1 MSGWDLGNNGDSSD
15 KKKVEFAKF
24 PVGITR
30 IRILD
35 EEPLTR
41 WTHWLPKFQRSLNCP
56 GRGCPICEIRKNQKA
71 NKEQYSWAMAKRVAI
86 NIYNYETKRVE
97 VMEQGVTFFEDL
109 RDVMKDLT
117 EDGKNLRDVILKVR
131 RRGEGK
137 DDTSYR
143 IDVDKHE
150 PLTAEEITSMGE
162 SLTDLTDFFK
172 PNTNEQILRIVNGED
187 WNDVMIPEAKEE
199 AAPENTATTPSDSDE
214 EFEVQ

>member
-1 MSGWDLGNNGDSSD
+1 MSGWDLGGNGGEER
-15 KKKVEFAKF
+15 KKAEFAKF

-35 EEPLTR
+35 EIPFTR
-41 WTHWLPKFQRSLNCP
+41 WTHFLNKFKRSINCP

-71 NKEQYSWAMAKRVAI
+71 NKETQTYAMARRIAI

-97 VMEQGVTFFEDL
+97 IMEQGVTFFEDL
-109 RDVMKDLT
+109 RDLMQDLT
-117 EDGKNLRDVILKVR
+117 EDGKQLRDAIIKVR

-143 IDVDKHE
+143 LDVDKIE
-150 PLTAEEITSMGE
+150 PLADEEITKMSE
-162 SLTDLTDFFK
+162 DLTDLSEYFK
-172 PNTNEQILRIVNGED
+172 PHTNEQILRIVNGED
-187 WNDVMIPEAKEE
+187 WEDVMKSAVEE
-199 AAPENTATTPSDSDE
+199 AAAEGETTQPSSDNDE